1 MNPILQRTNN
11 QIKQSPQM
19 NFNLFAQS
27 MTPEGAK
34 AQLDEMVRSGQIS
47 ESQLQQAIL
56 LAKQIAPQFGIKN

>member
-1 MNPILQRTNN
+1 MNPILQKTNN

-19 NFNLFAQS
+19 NFNSFAQG

-34 AQLDEMVRSGQIS
+34 AQLDSMVRSGQIS
-47 ESQLQQAIL
+47 ESQLQQAML